1 MKNKRDEVFQFT
13 KLQPTCKT
21 EGFLGNLHGTMK
33 NASLNFSQYDILAL
47 KKLLVRRVSRRKQSF
62 AINWRGTK
70 KFVQVEN
77 SPPCRITFLMVD
89 TFKV

>member
-33 NASLNFSQYDILAL
+33 NASLNFSQYIFAL
-47 KKLLVRRVSRRKQSF
+47 KKLLVQGFHGEKYPSQSLEGNQKIR
-62 AINWRGTK
+62 A
-70 KFVQVEN
+70 
-77 SPPCRITFLMVD
+77 M
-89 TFKV
+89 